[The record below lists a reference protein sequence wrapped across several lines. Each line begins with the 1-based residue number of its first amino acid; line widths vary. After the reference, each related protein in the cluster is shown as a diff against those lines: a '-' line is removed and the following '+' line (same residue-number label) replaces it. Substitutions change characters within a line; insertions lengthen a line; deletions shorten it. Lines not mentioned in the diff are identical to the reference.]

1 MSYLYKIIT
10 LSLFIFTIQ
19 LSAQTPQCDY
29 TLSSNKLSVLE
40 KTQAF
45 NSTLIKVGNT
55 LKWVQ
60 SVKGTNH
67 TIIYPI
73 TKITGDW
80 NMNSSLG
87 NLSYTLYKEGFKT
100 SFNLTRME
108 GGVLRAVMRIK
119 QGQSPALEYIFNIT
133 NITYP

>member
-10 LSLFIFTIQ
+10 LSLFIYTIQ
-19 LSAQTPQCDY
+19 LSAQTPQFDY
-29 TLSSNKLSVLE
+29 TLTSDKLSVLE
-40 KTQAF
+40 KTQLF
-45 NSTLIKVGNT
+45 SSTLIKVGNT

-60 SVKGTNH
+60 HVKGTNN
-67 TIIYPI
+67 TITYPI
-73 TKITGDW
+73 TKIAGGW
-80 NMNSSLG
+80 NMNSSTG

-108 GGVLRAVMRIK
+108 GGVLKAVMSIK
-119 QGQSPALEYIFNIT
+119 QGQSPELLYTFNIT